1 VKERRDAAVRSIRI
15 IMAACVVVPA
25 LLFAYA
31 AWNSYRSAHAL
42 ADERI
47 LRTLQIVSEQALR
60 VFQSIDVTFGSIEQ
74 MASGHPPHDELNER
88 LKQMVLVLPDVEAI
102 WLIDPQGRVT
112 SSSSKYMMASEAMA
126 PPAGPAA
133 ADGGGGSEMTIG
145 DIVAGTTSDTAF
157 FPVFARR
164 KGSDGRDAGMTVVS
178 VLPAAFERFYGQLAE
193 DDGVSFALLRE
204 DGAVLARYPRS
215 SRGIRLDPGGAF
227 RRAVEQG
234 SMATPHT
241 TPVGIDGVERRF
253 AVQRLTNF
261 PLYVVSTTRTTDIT
275 VQWLTQ
281 VAAYLVIMI
290 AVVAPLLMLLWLVL
304 RRTEEVYGE
313 AARREVA
320 EANLRQSQKMEAI
333 GQLTGGVAHDFNN
346 LLTIVIG
353 NLDSALRQNPE
364 GRLQR
369 ALVNAMSGA
378 ERAAQLTRRLL
389 AFSRKQPLKP
399 RAIDANGLVAGMSE
413 MLARS
418 LGGNITIET
427 VYAKGLWPVEADP
440 VELESALLNLAIN
453 ARDAMKGSG
462 RMTIR
467 TANTALDAG
476 ADTMFDSPAPGDY
489 VMIAVSDTGEGMSAE
504 VIEKAFDPFFTTK
517 ALGAGTG
524 LGLSQVYGFVKQSGG
539 YVRIASEVGRG
550 ATMMLYLP
558 RAAAAPSAARP
569 QAVSA
574 PRSGVGR
581 TVLVVEDD
589 AAVRSYIVEVLRDLD
604 YSVID
609 VGDGEAAL
617 RIVERPDQVIDLL
630 LTDVVM
636 PRMNG
641 RVLADEVERRR
652 PGIKVLFMTGY
663 ARDAIAHDGRLDSGI
678 SLIQKPIMRD
688 DLAARIEGLLA
699 AA

>member
-1 VKERRDAAVRSIRI
+1 
-15 IMAACVVVPA
+15 MAACVVGPM

-31 AWNSYRSAHAL
+31 AWSSYRSAHAL

-74 MASGHPPHDELNER
+74 MAASDLSQAELNER

-102 WLIDPQGRVT
+102 WLLDAQGQVT
-112 SSSSKYMMASEAMA
+112 ASSSKYLIANEVVVPPPVGPA
-126 PPAGPAA
+126 PAQAGP
-133 ADGGGGSEMTIG
+133 GSSMKIG
-145 DIVAGTTSDTAF
+145 DVVVGATREAAF

-164 KGSDGRDAGMTVVS
+164 DGRDARFAGMTVVS

-204 DGAVLARYPRS
+204 DGAVLARYPGG
-215 SRGIRLDPGGAF
+215 SRGIKLDPSGAF
-227 RRAVEQG
+227 RRAVDSG
-234 SMATPHT
+234 AMVTPHT
-241 TPVGIDGVERRF
+241 TISGVDGVERRF

-261 PLYVVSTTRTTDIT
+261 PLYLVSTSRVADIDA
-275 VQWLTQ
+275 QWLAQ
-281 VAAYLVIMI
+281 VATYFVVMM
-290 AVVAPLLMLLWLVL
+290 AVVVPLLLLLWLVL
-304 RRTEEVYGE
+304 RRTEEVYSE
-313 AARREVA
+313 ASRREIA

-353 NLDSALRQNPE
+353 NLDSALRQKPE
-364 GRLQR
+364 GRLER

-399 RAIDANGLVAGMSE
+399 RPIDANGLVAGMLE
-413 MLARS
+413 LLARS
-418 LGGNITIET
+418 LGENVTIDT
-427 VYAKGLWPVEADP
+427 VYAKELWPVEADP

-453 ARDAMKGSG
+453 ARDAMKGNG
-462 RMTIR
+462 RLTIR
-467 TANTALDAG
+467 TANATLDAG
-476 ADTMFDSPAPGDY
+476 AAAFDGPTPGDY
-489 VMIAVSDTGEGMSAE
+489 VLIAVTDTGEGMSPE
-504 VIEKAFDPFFTTK
+504 VVEKAFDPFFTTK
-517 ALGAGTG
+517 APGAGTG

-539 YVRIASEVGRG
+539 YTRIVSEVGRG
-550 ATMMLYLP
+550 TTMMLYLP
-558 RAAAAPSAARP
+558 RAASVPAAARP
-569 QAVSA
+569 AAAQA
-574 PRSGVGR
+574 RSSGAGH

-589 AAVRSYIVEVLRDLD
+589 AAVRSYIVEVLRDLG
-604 YSVID
+604 YTVLD

-617 RIVERPDQVIDLL
+617 QLIERHDQPIDLL

-636 PRMNG
+636 PRING
-641 RVLADEVERRR
+641 RMLAEAVERQR

-663 ARDAIAHDGRLDSGI
+663 ARDAIAHNGRLESGI
-678 SLIQKPIMRD
+678 ALIQKPIVRD
-688 DLAARIEGLLA
+688 DLAARIEALLA
-699 AA
+699 SG